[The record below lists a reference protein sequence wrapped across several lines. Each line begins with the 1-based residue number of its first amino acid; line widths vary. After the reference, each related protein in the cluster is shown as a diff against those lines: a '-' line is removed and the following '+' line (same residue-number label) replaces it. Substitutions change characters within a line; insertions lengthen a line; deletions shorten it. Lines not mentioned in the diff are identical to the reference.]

1 MLGSPLS
8 MIIVSEDPLEP
19 GGVELLVDPVVPEP
33 LVEPVVP
40 EAFVEPDDVVLLVEL
55 VGTSLTAS
63 ADVMQPPLEMAM
75 ILALPLKL
83 YDPNSFHCP
92 PFCC

>member
-1 MLGSPLS
+1 LS
-8 MIIVSEDPLEP
+8 MIIEPEDPP
-19 GGVELLVDPVVPEP
+19 VPDGVEPLVEPDDVVLPVELVVPEP
-33 LVEPVVP
+33 L
-40 EAFVEPDDVVLLVEL
+40 VEPDDVVLLVEL

-83 YDPNSFHCP
+83 YVPN
-92 PFCC
+92 